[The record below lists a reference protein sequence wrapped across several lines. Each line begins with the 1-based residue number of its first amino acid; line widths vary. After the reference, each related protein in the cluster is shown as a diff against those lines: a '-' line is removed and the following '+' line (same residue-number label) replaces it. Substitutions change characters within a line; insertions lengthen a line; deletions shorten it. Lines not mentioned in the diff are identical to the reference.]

1 METTNINE
9 ANATLNIIVSARRY
23 FQQCI
28 GLKTCEFHLEFK
40 SLLFLFK

>member
-9 ANATLNIIVSARRY
+9 ADATLNILVSARLD
-23 FQQCI
+23 FQHCV

-40 SLLFLFK
+40 SLLF